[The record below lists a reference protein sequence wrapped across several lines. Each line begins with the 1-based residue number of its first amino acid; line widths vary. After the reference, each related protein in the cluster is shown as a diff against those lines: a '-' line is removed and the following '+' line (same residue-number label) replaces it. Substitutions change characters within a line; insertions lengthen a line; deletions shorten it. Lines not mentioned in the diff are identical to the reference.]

1 MRIRQGADVG
11 VIAILQERNQE
22 KMRVLDEINLL
33 VKEAAYNPAAEMREL
48 HRLARRNGGRGF
60 SDATLR
66 LNERDPEA
74 AFAVAGLPKPNRP
87 VSSARKSPYASPS
100 WMRASYTANRQVP
113 GAGDVRPAF
122 RTLSSV
128 PASPVP
134 AANTAVAR
142 AANPPRTGASGMMAD
157 ADAHTKAFYGYLL
170 NRMNKNRNYMYD
182 PDKEAKAMALA
193 NQVANYYQKN
203 GQGQYVLR
211 DANNRE
217 MVRGLAR
224 QAMTRRA

>member
-1 MRIRQGADVG
+1 MRA
-11 VIAILQERNQE
+11 
-22 KMRVLDEINLL
+22 LDEINLL
-33 VKEAAYNPAAEMREL
+33 VKGAAYDSAAEMREL

-60 SDATLR
+60 SNATLR
-66 LNERDPEA
+66 LNEKDPEA
-74 AFAVAGLPKPNRP
+74 AFIVAGMPQRSKPASPTR
-87 VSSARKSPYASPS
+87 RSPYASPS
-100 WMRASYTANRQVP
+100 WTRANYTASRQVP
-113 GAGDVRPAF
+113 GVGDVRPAF
-122 RTLSSV
+122 KALSTV

-142 AANPPRTGASGMMAD
+142 TANPPRTGASGMMAN

-193 NQVANYYQKN
+193 NQVAKYYRRN
-203 GQGQYVLR
+203 GQGQYALI

-217 MVRGLAR
+217 MVKGLAR